1 MKARSKRI
9 FEPPTP
15 TFHAEENTHFK
26 TIVTLYIQSRQQT
39 EKRVFAFS
47 RAQAYRIIVMTG
59 RFFRLSENKGCDEQ
73 NFLCLTTSAGKSMPP
88 LSFIWRVFATDQD
101 TVIKPGIFFVVLYF
115 ASDPKYQVTLF
126 RSPADLEQAIK
137 KVWPRDI
144 RFSHQVCNARLFEKT
159 PATFCFKLP
168 RESIREFGISIKIKS
183 FQPIRIST
191 FNTCDR
197 DNVFRLLWAD
207 TYNNS
212 WKWKVTY
219 KFHSVKSPAKNIYSK
234 KLLQIVEKRKLNLNQ
249 TRSYLKYFTL

>member
-73 NFLCLTTSAGKSMPP
+73 NFHCLTTSAGKSMPP

-101 TVIKPGIFFVVLYF
+101 TVIKPGIFRSIIFCIWSKIS
-115 ASDPKYQVTLF
+115 SDDHLLISSK
-126 RSPADLEQAIK
+126 RS
-137 KVWPRDI
+137 R
-144 RFSHQVCNARLFEKT
+144 RFDHE
-159 PATFCFKLP
+159 
-168 RESIREFGISIKIKS
+168 ISGLVIKS
-183 FQPIRIST
+183 
-191 FNTCDR
+191 
-197 DNVFRLLWAD
+197 
-207 TYNNS
+207 
-212 WKWKVTY
+212 VTQGC
-219 KFHSVKSPAKNIYSK
+219 SR
-234 KLLQIVEKRKLNLNQ
+234 KLLLLSASIFLEN
-249 TRSYLKYFTL
+249 

>member
-1 MKARSKRI
+1 MWRTKFPLPNYERRQIHATTFLHLTRFCDRSR
-9 FEPPTP
+9 
-15 TFHAEENTHFK
+15 HCN
-26 TIVTLYIQSRQQT
+26 
-39 EKRVFAFS
+39 
-47 RAQAYRIIVMTG
+47 QAG
-59 RFFRLSENKGCDEQ
+59 N
-73 NFLCLTTSAGKSMPP
+73 
-88 LSFIWRVFATDQD
+88 
-101 TVIKPGIFFVVLYF
+101 FFVVLYF

-126 RSPADLEQAIK
+126 RSPAGLEQVIK